1 MVGPVGSRR
10 QFKVIKF
17 IGKGSFGSVYRVR
30 RLSDGLD
37 YAMKQINVTQMNSQ
51 EKKKAINEIRIL
63 ASVASCPYLV
73 RFYEAFIENDTLYI
87 VTDYA
92 AQGDL
97 LSAIKKHYKRR
108 THFPERQ
115 TWSYLIQLCLGMQYL
130 HRHKILHR
138 DLKSA
143 NLFVTDDGVLKIG
156 DFGISKLLKP
166 PEMFAKTQI
175 GSPYYVSPEMWKNKP
190 YNSKTDMWAIGCFL
204 YELVALHP
212 PFQANSLDKL
222 AARIMAGQYE
232 PLPRHC
238 SPELAA
244 IIRRLLIVDTKQR
257 PSCTDILQTAAVQSR
272 MHLLP
277 KVDDEGYGFGPPG
290 TDDEM
295 MFTKVDLL
303 RNIATPKK
311 PKDMRKYLPRA
322 RYGDFRAAEASARGS
337 PAMTEPGSTRPA
349 PPAIGPSAAY
359 TDPTPAGE
367 GSAFPGIKPSAPRL
381 EMRRRPGASPKQ
393 IKIGSRHED
402 STTPYMPHAPWQ
414 RGAPTGRSD
423 RPSERGMRMRG
434 QKKHYFAGLSER
446 HRERGG
452 QRMPRSLA
460 GRAAANMYGQYD
472 SGGGMGG
479 RGEPPDFSVDSQRSN
494 RHPMQSNR
502 YGAPSSR
509 YNRDDAPSGRHVPPT
524 GRSGWDQG
532 MSERGH
538 PTERA
543 MLPEP
548 AVPFNV
554 PLQRPTHEHPDSFGL
569 DERDA
574 GEVRAGGLGDDV
586 LAAGIPGLSMGG
598 VGQETPPMH

>member
-10 QFKVIKF
+10 QFKVVKF

-51 EKKKAINEIRIL
+51 ERKKAINEIRIL

-73 RFYEAFIENDTLYI
+73 RFYEAFLENDTLYI

-97 LSAIKKHYKRR
+97 LSQIKRHYKRR

-115 TWSYLIQLCLGMQYL
+115 CWSYLIQLCIGMQYL

-143 NLFVTDDGVLKIG
+143 NIFVTDDGVLKIG
-156 DFGISKLLKP
+156 DFGISKLLRP

-257 PSCTDILQTAAVQSR
+257 PSCTDLLQTAAVQSR

-277 KVDDEGYGFGPPG
+277 KVDDEGYGYGM
-290 TDDEM
+290 DDEM
-295 MFTKVDLL
+295 QFTKVDLA
-303 RNIATPKK
+303 RHISTPKK
-311 PKDMRKYLPRA
+311 PKDMKKYLPRA

-337 PAMTEPGSTRPA
+337 PAMTEPASSARP
-349 PPAIGPSAAY
+349 
-359 TDPTPAGE
+359 
-367 GSAFPGIKPSAPRL
+367 
-381 EMRRRPGASPKQ
+381 
-393 IKIGSRHED
+393 
-402 STTPYMPHAPWQ
+402 
-414 RGAPTGRSD
+414 
-423 RPSERGMRMRG
+423 
-434 QKKHYFAGLSER
+434 
-446 HRERGG
+446 
-452 QRMPRSLA
+452 
-460 GRAAANMYGQYD
+460 
-472 SGGGMGG
+472 
-479 RGEPPDFSVDSQRSN
+479 
-494 RHPMQSNR
+494 
-502 YGAPSSR
+502 
-509 YNRDDAPSGRHVPPT
+509 VP
-524 GRSGWDQG
+524 Q
-532 MSERGH
+532 
-538 PTERA
+538 
-543 MLPEP
+543 
-548 AVPFNV
+548 
-554 PLQRPTHEHPDSFGL
+554 
-569 DERDA
+569 
-574 GEVRAGGLGDDV
+574 V
-586 LAAGIPGLSMGG
+586 L
-598 VGQETPPMH
+598 